1 MSRSYVK
8 VEQLAEEVFRRKE
21 AGETNREIGEH
32 FGLTKDQIKQLVTR
46 QRRKQRM
53 VANGYIIRPKGRP
66 RKREETEE
74 IRRNNELV
82 NLRLQG
88 IFCKIF
94 ICVEDSETSRIS
106 QKLTPRRLEKSPGV
120 IFYINMLYFL
130 YLSAMLLPMSTPMT
144 EAIIRPLVQPLESPR
159 QWSPLT
165 LVSKFSSIFMR
176 LE

>member
-53 VANGYIIRPKGRP
+53 VANGYIICPKGRP

-82 NLRLQG
+82 NLRMQV

-106 QKLTPRRLEKSPGV
+106 QKLTPRRLEKISGG
-120 IFYINMLYFL
+120 NFL
-130 YLSAMLLPMSTPMT
+130 Y
-144 EAIIRPLVQPLESPR
+144 
-159 QWSPLT
+159 
-165 LVSKFSSIFMR
+165 
-176 LE
+176 

>member
-8 VEQLAEEVFRRKE
+8 VEQLAAEVFRRKE

-53 VANGYIIRPKGRP
+53 VANGYIICPKGRP

-82 NLRLQG
+82 NLRLQVL
-88 IFCKIF
+88 FCKIF

-106 QKLTPRRLEKSPGV
+106 QKLTPRRLEKISGD
-120 IFYINMLYFL
+120 NFL
-130 YLSAMLLPMSTPMT
+130 Y
-144 EAIIRPLVQPLESPR
+144 
-159 QWSPLT
+159 
-165 LVSKFSSIFMR
+165 
-176 LE
+176 